1 MNRDTADDVMT
12 ATLAN
17 TRPTIDRLALE
28 QMEKRLGPDHPAVV
42 RARDHLTAWEGRLA
56 ELRRTNEATRARIDA
71 ERAAR
76 SAELRAEAEAQL
88 AARQEAAPLEAELRA
103 LVRRR
108 GTPAYHEPAVD

>member
-42 RARDHLTAWEGRLA
+42 RARDHLTAWRGGWPSP
-56 ELRRTNEATRARIDA
+56 TH
-71 ERAAR
+71 ERGDPR
-76 SAELRAEAEAQL
+76 
-88 AARQEAAPLEAELRA
+88 P
-103 LVRRR
+103 
-108 GTPAYHEPAVD
+108 D